1 MKVHCLIEETLS
13 GCLMSELKERKPTI
27 AVADV
32 ACKGPGLSLCSRPV
46 SMGEDQDLMAVQMS

>member
-1 MKVHCLIEETLS
+1 
-13 GCLMSELKERKPTI
+13 MSELKERKPTI

-32 ACKGPGLSLCSRPV
+32 ACKGPGLSLWSRPV